1 MPTLSSSAISY
12 VDYENGYLTV
22 HFRDGSRYIY
32 KNVPLAVYEG
42 LLSAGSAGAYFNAEI
57 RDRYATT

>member
-1 MPTLSSSAISY
+1 MPRLSSSAISY

-32 KNVPLAVYEG
+32 RGVPQAVYDG
-42 LLSAGSAGAYFNAEI
+42 LLAAGSAGTYFNAEI
-57 RDRYATT
+57 RDRYAIT